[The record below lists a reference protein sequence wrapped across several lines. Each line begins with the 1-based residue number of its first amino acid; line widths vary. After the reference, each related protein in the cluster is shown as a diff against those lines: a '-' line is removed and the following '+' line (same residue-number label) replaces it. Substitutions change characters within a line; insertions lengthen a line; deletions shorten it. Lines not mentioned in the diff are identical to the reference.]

1 MAQFNELTAEQQAT
15 IQHYVDVLV
24 RPVMGEFARLL
35 NHFAATNSDYNAQAS
50 AALSLLDAGAE
61 IPDQSGLAGT
71 AVLDKDLVVTMTSYM
86 QGSLTSYNS
95 AAHRQ
100 NYVKAAGAENTIG

>member
-15 IQHYVDVLV
+15 IQHYVDILI

-35 NHFAATNSDYNAQAS
+35 NHFDATNSDYNAQSS
-50 AALSLLDAGAE
+50 AAIALLDTSAE
-61 IPDQSGLAGT
+61 IPDKSGLSGT
-71 AVLDKDLVVTMTSYM
+71 AVLDKEMVISMTSYV
-86 QGSLTSYNS
+86 QNSLTSYNS